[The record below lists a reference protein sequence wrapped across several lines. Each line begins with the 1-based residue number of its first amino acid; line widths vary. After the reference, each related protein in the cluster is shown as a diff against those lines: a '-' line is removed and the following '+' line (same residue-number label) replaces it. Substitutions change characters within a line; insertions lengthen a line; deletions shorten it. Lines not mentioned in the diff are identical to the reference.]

1 MIHTIVW
8 IVKEIS
14 KYKFRYL
21 LHYKKIL
28 DQLDQCK
35 QFLSYSFSFN
45 YECLGTSKGY

>member
-1 MIHTIVW
+1 MIHTIVS

-21 LHYKKIL
+21 LHYKKIIIL
-28 DQLDQCK
+28 DQRK